1 MTVSMINAITS
12 VEAVLGYTFT
22 DRNCLWE
29 ALQAPGSGVSVAG
42 NRQIPEGNKRLA
54 LKGDAA
60 IRNVIIEDWFSTHR
74 RRGRTLLALK
84 ELSTKLSNVE
94 FAAVADSILQSQVSN
109 NNLQRICNLH
119 GLQRFINLNP
129 SSRGSI
135 PPRTMYDTMEAI
147 LGAVAEDGGDEAL
160 RAVMHRLG
168 FSWHGSK

>member
-1 MTVSMINAITS
+1 MSPQGT
-12 VEAVLGYTFT
+12 
-22 DRNCLWE
+22 
-29 ALQAPGSGVSVAG
+29 
-42 NRQIPEGNKRLA
+42 
-54 LKGDAA
+54 
-60 IRNVIIEDWFSTHR
+60 
-74 RRGRTLLALK
+74 
-84 ELSTKLSNVE
+84 STKLSNVE

-160 RAVMHRLG
+160 RAVCIGWDFLGMVARTMHGGSSWFG
-168 FSWHGSK
+168 FVDHFLS

>member
-22 DRNCLWE
+22 DRNCVWE

-74 RRGRTLLALK
+74 PRGRTLLALK
-84 ELSTKLSNVE
+84 ELPQNFLTL
-94 FAAVADSILQSQVSN
+94 
-109 NNLQRICNLH
+109 NLQLLPIASSKVRSPIITYSGYATCTDYR
-119 GLQRFINLNP
+119 GL
-129 SSRGSI
+129 S
-135 PPRTMYDTMEAI
+135 T
-147 LGAVAEDGGDEAL
+147 
-160 RAVMHRLG
+160 
-168 FSWHGSK
+168 